1 MSSRF
6 GTAAPVCECGLYA
19 GNKSGPRARFA
30 GKYAVYG
37 QIITSGAMMR
47 VEFLILN
54 SFLRPNQLNLKLI
67 KRLTRH
73 LSTKIQSYNT
83 LYRTV

>member
-6 GTAAPVCECGLYA
+6 GNAAPVCGCGLYA

-54 SFLRPNQLNLKLI
+54 S
-67 KRLTRH
+67 
-73 LSTKIQSYNT
+73 LSQAQSAQSQADPKAHKASIYENTIIQHP
-83 LYRTV
+83 V